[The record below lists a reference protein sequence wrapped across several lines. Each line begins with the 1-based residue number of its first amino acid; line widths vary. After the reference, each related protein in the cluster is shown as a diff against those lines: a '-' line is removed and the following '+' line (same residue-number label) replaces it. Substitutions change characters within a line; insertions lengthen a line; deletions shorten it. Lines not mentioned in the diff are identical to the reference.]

1 MLIPTSLN
9 GLIHTF
15 NQWGLHYKGLQ
26 NCEELNWI
34 SVRWLMSVN
43 RFGASWKLW
52 CISSGNF
59 SAPSWQLLW
68 MGSFTTWAEA
78 ISHRLHKYNDQTH
91 IWSRDREIN
100 SQNFGHFSRNKNLNT
115 FTHFKI
121 VFFYRRSHPLFH
133 WKIEVIGCDAF
144 DVLVIGSCR
153 AKLISL
159 QKLKQNLSISLN
171 FITHPQ
177 KIKRDRQFILPDE
190 IALNNFRI
198 ILELIKTY
206 YVLSE
211 NLIS

>member
-1 MLIPTSLN
+1 
-9 GLIHTF
+9 
-15 NQWGLHYKGLQ
+15 
-26 NCEELNWI
+26 
-34 SVRWLMSVN
+34 MSVN

-198 ILELIKTY
+198 ILELIKTENHISWPF
-206 YVLSE
+206 SE
-211 NLIS
+211 NTPSEYFDIKYPNTCVFSRLGNWAYISFLRVL